1 MNSNEIVI
9 KIDHSISGDSS
20 GAETVDAEQN
30 GAITKEKSNGNSV
43 SKTIAVYMAK
53 QAVGYAF
60 SNYGNL
66 TGDYIAQANI
76 QGTIEVAGLIALAVS
91 SPVGAV
97 SAGMSLAV
105 KIANM
110 SIENY
115 KKNISINQLR
125 ERTGM
130 IGYSGGRA

>member
-20 GAETVDAEQN
+20 GSENVDAEQN
-30 GAITKEKSNGNSV
+30 SVITKEKSNGKSV
-43 SKTIAVYMAK
+43 SKTIAIYMAK
-53 QAVGYAF
+53 QAVGYAV

-97 SAGMSLAV
+97 AAGASLAV

-115 KKNISINQLR
+115 KKNISIAQLR

-130 IGYSGGRA
+130 MSYSGGRS